1 MYLFTEHEST
11 ILFSSVQVES
21 SSVFS
26 TRQRSL
32 STSFISEHPRLNY
45 VSMSVDDTFD
55 EVTCIDNVVLKYL
68 SDEEL
73 KQFQSELRPA
83 GSTAVK
89 RSYTRSVRFGSLPG
103 DQEHRSLLRR
113 GLREVDFTWNNL
125 SFCTKNYLAKYNLVE
140 EHVSFAGQDGGDEAK
155 SQLEAVLP
163 ATGSSIQPC
172 KPPFPSPAR
181 RSSEGS
187 SHILD
192 IKRLKN
198 LPKLF

>member
-1 MYLFTEHEST
+1 MQRER
-11 ILFSSVQVES
+11 

-26 TRQRSL
+26 THQRSF
-32 STSFISEHPRLNY
+32 STSLLPEHPRLNY

-55 EVTCIDNVVLKYL
+55 EVTYIDEVALKYL

-73 KQFQSELRPA
+73 KQFKSELRPSSGA
-83 GSTAVK
+83 AVK
-89 RSYTRSVRFGSLPG
+89 RSFTRTVRFGSLPS
-103 DQEHRSLLRR
+103 DNERRSHSRR
-113 GLREVDFTWNNL
+113 NLREVDFTWNNL

-140 EHVSFAGQDGGDEAK
+140 GEVSFPAQEEVNTPSKGDNSPE
-155 SQLEAVLP
+155 
-163 ATGSSIQPC
+163 TSIEPC
-172 KPPFPSPAR
+172 KPPFPSPAP
-181 RSSEGS
+181 EGS

>member
-1 MYLFTEHEST
+1 M
-11 ILFSSVQVES
+11 QAES

-26 TRQRSL
+26 RRQRSL
-32 STSFISEHPRLNY
+32 STSFLPEHPRLNF

-55 EVTCIDNVVLKYL
+55 EVTCIDKVALKYL

-73 KQFQSELRPA
+73 KQFKNELRPSSSPA
-83 GSTAVK
+83 AAVK
-89 RSYTRSVRFGSLPG
+89 RSFTRTVRFGSLPS
-103 DQEHRSLLRR
+103 DNERRSHSRR
-113 GLREVDFTWNNL
+113 NIREVDFTWNNL
-125 SFCTKNYLAKYNLVE
+125 SFCTKDYLTKYNLVE
-140 EHVSFAGQDGGDEAK
+140 GHVSFAGQDDGQDDTPHEEENSPETSIEA
-155 SQLEAVLP
+155 
-163 ATGSSIQPC
+163 C

-181 RSSEGS
+181 HRSEES